1 MMYWLSDFM
10 LLPFLLDEL
19 LGVLLGLR
27 KHSKT
32 LIECRGDVSFKDR
45 EVKLVD

>member
-1 MMYWLSDFM
+1 MMYWVLDFM
-10 LLPFLLDEL
+10 FLPFLLAAL
-19 LGVLLGLR
+19 LGVLIGLR

-32 LIECRGDVSFKDR
+32 LIECRGDVSFNDR

>member
-1 MMYWLSDFM
+1 MYWVSDFM
-10 LLPFLLDEL
+10 RLPFLLAEL
-19 LGVLLGLR
+19 FGVLIGLR

-32 LIECRGDVSFKDR
+32 LIECHGDVSFKDR